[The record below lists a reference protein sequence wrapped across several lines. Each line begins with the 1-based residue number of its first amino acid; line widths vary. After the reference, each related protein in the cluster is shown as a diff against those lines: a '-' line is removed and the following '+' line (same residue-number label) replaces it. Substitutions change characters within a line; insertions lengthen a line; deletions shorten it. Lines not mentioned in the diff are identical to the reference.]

1 MKGNSIMSMSLNLVQ
16 HCQKLILTL
25 QLTFDDDFCESLF
38 PKTMELLEEDQYA
51 EAIEI
56 CARGKKAER
65 YMSFMDFLICEIF
78 PKSCRLKCFRYY
90 KEKGPKL
97 IDHPQFTDEV
107 ISHMDD
113 FMSTYALPT
122 AVACVKEGTAYNWTE
137 FLKTIKVVERVISG
151 NLD

>member
-1 MKGNSIMSMSLNLVQ
+1 MSLNLVQ
-16 HCQKLILTL
+16 HQKLILTL
-25 QLTFDDDFCESLF
+25 DGDLCGSLF

-65 YMSFMDFLICEIF
+65 YMSFIDFLVCEIF
-78 PKSCRLKCFRYY
+78 PKCHRFKCFRYY
-90 KEKGPKL
+90 KGKGPKL
-97 IDHPQFTDEV
+97 KDYPQFTDEV

-122 AVACVKEGTAYNWTE
+122 AVAYVKEGTAYNWTQ
-137 FLKTIKVVERVISG
+137 FLKTIKIVERVISG